1 LIGAGHWA
9 YVAAGAVFTLGGLA
23 FLGRAVGGRV
33 DVLAT
38 LAATVAALGCL
49 AVPALTARLG
59 RFPAPTVEHEAR
71 MDRPFDNPAEDNDA
85 RDAMPSAEDVWARV
99 HSAALTR
106 AGLLAGLAAV
116 AVVGVAVLLIAGT
129 DWPSLAF
136 ASVCAGVLALRC
148 RRTSTVPECAAL
160 AIPALALVLIEC
172 VQAQSATGPIRL
184 AGVGVLAA
192 LAVVATVAGL
202 IVASGRRPGWLPTAV
217 AYLDY
222 VMVAAL
228 IPVALWPLGVYDR
241 MGLW

>member
-1 LIGAGHWA
+1 
-9 YVAAGAVFTLGGLA
+9 
-23 FLGRAVGGRV
+23 
-33 DVLAT
+33 
-38 LAATVAALGCL
+38 
-49 AVPALTARLG
+49 
-59 RFPAPTVEHEAR
+59 
-71 MDRPFDNPAEDNDA
+71 
-85 RDAMPSAEDVWARV
+85 
-99 HSAALTR
+99 
-106 AGLLAGLAAV
+106 
-116 AVVGVAVLLIAGT
+116 
-129 DWPSLAF
+129 LAF
-136 ASVCAGVLALRC
+136 ASVCAAVRALRC
-148 RRTSTVPECAAL
+148 RRTPTVPERAAL
-160 AIPALALVLIEC
+160 AIPALVLVLIEC

>member
-1 LIGAGHWA
+1 M
-9 YVAAGAVFTLGGLA
+9 
-23 FLGRAVGGRV
+23 
-33 DVLAT
+33 LAT

-71 MDRPFDNPAEDNDA
+71 MDRPFDNPADDSDS

-106 AGLLAGLAAV
+106 AGLLAGLAV
-116 AVVGVAVLLIAGT
+116 VVVVGVAVLLSRRHRLAVLGFRARYARRCWRCAAAGR
-129 DWPSLAF
+129 A
-136 ASVCAGVLALRC
+136 
-148 RRTSTVPECAAL
+148 TVPERAAL
-160 AIPALALVLIEC
+160 AVPALALVLIEC
-172 VQAQSATGPIRL
+172 VQAQSAAGPIRL

-192 LAVVATVAGL
+192 LAVAAAVAGL
-202 IVASGRRPGWLPTAV
+202 IVASGRRPRWLPTAV

-241 MGLW
+241 VGLW